1 METSVND
8 AVSAGNT
15 NMSKYSFCVFLCCL
29 KWNICLI
36 NFMLL
41 FKIGAANKDALRK
54 HINMV
59 LQILEAN
66 SSPSETDEKAWNKV
80 W

>member
-1 METSVND
+1 
-8 AVSAGNT
+8 
-15 NMSKYSFCVFLCCL
+15 
-29 KWNICLI
+29 
-36 NFMLL
+36 MLL